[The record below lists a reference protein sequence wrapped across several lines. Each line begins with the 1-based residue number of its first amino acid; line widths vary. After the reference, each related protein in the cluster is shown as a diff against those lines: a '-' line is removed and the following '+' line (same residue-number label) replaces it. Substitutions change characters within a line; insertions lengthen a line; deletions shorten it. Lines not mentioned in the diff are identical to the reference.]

1 MEKEF
6 CLLYEP
12 WIRVMKMDG
21 ETIEVSLLDVFR
33 YAPELLR
40 LAGELPTQD
49 IAMLRLLLA
58 VLHSVFERYDLEGVG
73 PLC

>member
-40 LAGELPTQD
+40 LAGTTNPGYSYAQAPSRRFAQRFRK
-49 IAMLRLLLA
+49 I
-58 VLHSVFERYDLEGVG
+58 
-73 PLC
+73 

>member
-33 YAPELLR
+33 YAPELPSWGTTNPGYSYAQAPSR
-40 LAGELPTQD
+40 RFAQRFRK
-49 IAMLRLLLA
+49 I
-58 VLHSVFERYDLEGVG
+58 
-73 PLC
+73 